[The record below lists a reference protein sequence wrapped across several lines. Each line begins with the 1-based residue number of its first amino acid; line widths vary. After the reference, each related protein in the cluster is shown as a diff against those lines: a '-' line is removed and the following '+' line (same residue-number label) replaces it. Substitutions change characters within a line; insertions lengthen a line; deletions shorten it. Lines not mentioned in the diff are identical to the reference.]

1 MLFRII
7 LAIYTC
13 FASFLQNGYTLT
25 ISINS
30 DEIPDELIYHFD
42 IISIQG
48 RTIGL
53 PVSLLNVSDS
63 HRIFVMLFCQ
73 LYRPF
78 SKQEIDFKFEQS
90 KITL

>member
-42 IISIQG
+42 IISI
-48 RTIGL
+48 RTY
-53 PVSLLNVSDS
+53 
-63 HRIFVMLFCQ
+63 F
-73 LYRPF
+73 
-78 SKQEIDFKFEQS
+78 
-90 KITL
+90 